1 MNDQK
6 ILNALSYFSL
16 FFAPFIVPIAIW
28 IFSGTENTKHHAK
41 VALFTHI
48 LPTIGGIITALS
60 IGIVGFS
67 TNSANATGFI
77 GLGLI
82 VAVGIM
88 TVILAIFNIIR
99 GIQALT
105 AKEDNP
111 LFNSID

>member
-48 LPTIGGIITALS
+48 LPTIGGIFTALS

-67 TNSANATGFI
+67 TNSTNVTGFI
-77 GLGLI
+77 GLGLVVVVGLMTI
-82 VAVGIM
+82 V
-88 TVILAIFNIIR
+88 LALFNIVR

-111 LFNSID
+111 RFNSID